1 MTELERGRCFFVGDR
16 ELPAYRIKTI
26 HQRLG
31 EIIGELVQQ
40 GILDFFAG
48 SEPGFEM
55 LAAEAVIR
63 YRMHYPDS
71 GVRLFFI
78 PPEGKALD
86 GRPQAELHKIIALR
100 QTANRVL
107 DPQLYPGL
115 STLESRR
122 RWMADHSA
130 ACVTY
135 FSHLQD
141 CNSEIIQYARRGGL
155 RVIHLAKAVPEPNNR
170 DKA

>member
-1 MTELERGRCFFVGDR
+1 MTGLERSRCFFVGDR
-16 ELPAYRIKTI
+16 GLPAYRIKAI
-26 HQRLG
+26 HQRM
-31 EIIGELVQQ
+31 EETISELVQQ
-40 GILDFFAG
+40 GILNFFAG

-71 GVRLFFI
+71 GVRLLFI
-78 PPEGKALD
+78 PPERSVLD
-86 GRPQAELHKIIALR
+86 GRPQAELHKIDALR

-155 RVIHLAKAVPEPNNR
+155 RVIHLAKAVPESNNR
-170 DKA
+170 DDA